1 MEKNFIQSLE
11 KGLTVIRAFNADNPS
26 YTLAEIARETGLSRA
41 SARRIVLT
49 LQALGYVGTT
59 GRTYHLL
66 PKVLE
71 LGYAYLSSFG
81 LTGIAQ
87 PHLDRLNTEVQE
99 GCSLGVLS
107 EGDVVYIARAQS
119 RRIMSMYF
127 SIGARLDAAATAI
140 GRVLLSGLSDE
151 ELEKYFAAYPPKK
164 HTPLTVT
171 SVPELIEAIRQIRA
185 QGWGV
190 VDQELEIGFRTAA
203 APIRNREGKIV
214 AAINVGAHASRISQ
228 EEMVS
233 KIVPQVLETARAIE
247 TDFHRTAAS

>member
-11 KGLTVIRAFNADNPS
+11 KGLTVIRAFNVDNPS
-26 YTLAEIARETGLSRA
+26 FTLAEIARETGLSRA

-71 LGYAYLSSFG
+71 LGYAYISSFG

-87 PHLDRLNTEVQE
+87 PHLDRLNAEVEE

-107 EGDVVYIARAQS
+107 EGEVVYIARAQS

-127 SIGARLDAAATAI
+127 NIGTRLDAAATAI
-140 GRVLLSGLSDE
+140 GRVLLSALSDE
-151 ELEKYFAAYPPKK
+151 ELESHFAAYPPKK

-203 APIRNREGKIV
+203 APIRNHEGKIV

-228 EEMVS
+228 EEMTS
-233 KIVPQVLETARAIE
+233 KIVPRLLDTARAIE
-247 TDFHRTAAS
+247 TDLSRTAAS